1 MFAEAVIAAMVG
13 PTTTANIA
21 RSATGPDGTIYP
33 LFSGQFVRE
42 KGRKKSRKKSR
53 TKRGIPMVARSGVR
67 PLTQSIF
74 RDAVHRTRLFER
86 RTDEPIDYD
95 KYYLAVELHP
105 HAQNALKQFV
115 PDEKGLSLDVGSG
128 LRHHITV
135 AYDGLHAAHPLL
147 KYVGKNISAH
157 VTHVH
162 SKPGLTAVRVKP
174 VGNRARKVL
183 AGKEHPHVTVAF
195 DSARAR
201 PEHSNALLAQTSG
214 RRLTKPIHIGGTVR
228 LLPKPT

>member
-1 MFAEAVIAAMVG
+1 VFAEAVIAAMVG

-42 KGRKKSRKKSR
+42 KGRKKGRKE
-53 TKRGIPMVARSGVR
+53 RGIPMVARSRVR
-67 PLTQSIF
+67 PLMQSIF
-74 RDAVHRTRLFER
+74 RDAVSRTRLFER
-86 RTDEPIDYD
+86 RADEPFDYD
-95 KYYLAVELHP
+95 AHYLAIELHP

-115 PDEKGLSLDVGSG
+115 PDEKGLSSDVGSG

-135 AYDGLHAAHPLL
+135 AYDGLYAAHPLL
-147 KYVGKNISAH
+147 KYVGDNISAH
-157 VTHVH
+157 VTRVH
-162 SKPGLTAVRVKP
+162 TGPGLTAVAVEP
-174 VGNRARKVL
+174 HGNRARKVL
-183 AGKEHPHVTVAF
+183 AAKEHPHVTVAF

-214 RRLTKPIHIGGTVR
+214 RRLTKPIHINGTVR